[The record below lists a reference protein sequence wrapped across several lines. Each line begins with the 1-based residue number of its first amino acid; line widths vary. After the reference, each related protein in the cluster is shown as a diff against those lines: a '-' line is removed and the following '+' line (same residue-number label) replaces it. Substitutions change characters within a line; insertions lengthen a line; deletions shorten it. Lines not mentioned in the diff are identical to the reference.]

1 MKLKVFFLCF
11 MFLVVSVHR
20 PVGAACPEHPIVCAI
35 WEKINEDI
43 TPLPTIDEAL
53 DNNANFVALQQ
64 VLQTIAATLEV
75 IEYERKLEKLSE
87 SISSLS
93 DNLKQVNVLELKNTV
108 KGVETF
114 VDAYKG
120 TVPDVKTANV
130 DFEKGDQVSNAITQ
144 TAVVA
149 NPVGNVEELAAQERK
164 DAYIQQATIDLLSDL
179 LVAKKKLSG
188 LKQSDSQGQGSS
200 SSEDTVGAIHVKI
213 QMNDFEN
220 QVQALEHKIQAMRN
234 VREGIRSLKNADTVK
249 EEINVG
255 GQS

>member
-11 MFLVVSVHR
+11 IFFVVSIQR
-20 PVGAACPEHPIVCAI
+20 PTNAGCPNDPLICAAWNKVN
-35 WEKINEDI
+35 KLV
-43 TPLPTIDEAL
+43 TPLSTIDSAL
-53 DNNANFVALQQ
+53 DTNTTILGLQQ
-64 VLQTIAATLEV
+64 VLQTMASILEV
-75 IEYERKLEKLSE
+75 VEYERKLEKLSAD
-87 SISSLS
+87 ISSLS

-108 KGVETF
+108 KGAETS

-120 TVPDVKTANV
+120 TVPDIKTTNV
-130 DFEKGDQVSNAITQ
+130 DFEKGDQIANAITQ

-149 NPVGNVEELAAQERK
+149 NPVGNVEELAAKERK

-179 LVAKKKLSG
+179 LVAKKKLAG

-200 SSEDTVGAIHVKI
+200 SSEDTVGAIHVKV